1 MQGTSLAYLVFAI
14 VLLALVVAPILAI
27 SAVVRVRRVE
37 KRQGPEQQ
45 KEPQLNRQV
54 EQQFQQQLANL
65 TARLYA
71 IETRLSELTSRPR
84 EAPAAPVADPAVT
97 PPLTPPIEQKAT
109 SPAIPPT
116 LPAPRPSAAVAPPSQ
131 HVPAPLPKSPQVRT
145 TFAGGSAA
153 PDFESVVAGR
163 WLNYAGVLAVL
174 CAVAFFL
181 KYAFDNNWVGPHG
194 RIAIGL
200 LFGAGLLMWSDRLLR
215 KGYRYF
221 SEGIAGLGAAVLYLS
236 LWGGWHYY
244 RLFEQSVAF
253 AAMIVVTVAM
263 IAIAVGRNSQRIAV
277 MALLGGFLTP
287 QLLSTGKNAEI
298 TLFTYVLVLVFGLLI
313 LQRVRKW
320 EWLAPLAFVGTQ
332 IYFWGWF
339 GEFYRVDELGIT
351 LLFATLFF
359 IAFAA
364 LPVVRS
370 REAGGLSPEK
380 VVIVPANALIYLIAL
395 HQMLWPGYRWTI
407 TFAVLALA
415 AAHLV
420 VLRALP
426 VPREKEPPTAQFLFA
441 GLALMYATLAIPLRL
456 DGKWITV
463 ALAIEGAI
471 LIWSGFRTR
480 LWYLRAFGLLLFGVT
495 AFRLLLFD
503 IPATTFIFNAR
514 FATFAIAVACYSAA
528 CLFASRAGD
537 KTQLTLSRESFHQS
551 PEAPASG
558 SARNENFAE
567 LRESEIIPFAVL
579 AVAANGFALLALSLE
594 VWDALGRT
602 QTINLERDLAQSL
615 GLSILWTCYATG
627 LIVVGLARKS
637 ALLRWQALALFGVV
651 VAKVFLFDLS
661 FLERFYR
668 ILSFLVLGLLLLLVS
683 FLYQRKLVQQK
694 QETKS

>member
-1 MQGTSLAYLVFAI
+1 MQGESLAYFALGLVI
-14 VLLALVVAPILAI
+14 LALVLGPILAI
-27 SAVVRVRRVE
+27 SAFVRVRRLE
-37 KRQGPEQQ
+37 NRQQPDQQ
-45 KEPQLNRQV
+45 AAQQLNRQV

-71 IETRLSELTSRPR
+71 IETRLSELTSRSS
-84 EAPAAPVADPAVT
+84 EAPAAPAGAPAAT
-97 PPLTPPIEQKAT
+97 PPLTPPATSPIEQKAT
-109 SPAIPPT
+109 PSAIPPT
-116 LPAPRPSAAVAPPSQ
+116 LAAPRPSAAVPPPIQ
-131 HVPAPLPKSPQVRT
+131 HVPTPLPKSPPTRT
-145 TFAGGSAA
+145 TFAGGSGAA
-153 PDFESVVAGR
+153 DFESVVAGR

-200 LFGAGLLMWSDRLLR
+200 LFGAGLMIWSDRLLR

-244 RLFEQSVAF
+244 RLFDQSVAF
-253 AAMIVVTVAM
+253 AAMIVVTAAM
-263 IAIAVGRNSQRIAV
+263 ITIAVGRDSQRIAV
-277 MALLGGFLTP
+277 MALVGGFLTP

-320 EWLAPLAFVGTQ
+320 EWLAPLAFVGAQ

-339 GEFYRVDELGIT
+339 GEFYRDDELGIT

-370 REAGGLSPEK
+370 REAGGLSPEEI
-380 VVIVPANALIYLIAL
+380 VIVPANALIYLIAL

-426 VPREKEPPTAQFLFA
+426 APREKEPPTARLLFA

-480 LWYLRAFGLLLFGVT
+480 LWYLRAFGLILFGIT

-503 IPATTFIFNAR
+503 IPATTFIVNPR

-528 CLFASRAGD
+528 CLFAARAGHE
-537 KTQLTLSRESFHQS
+537 LSQT
-551 PEAPASG
+551 
-558 SARNENFAE
+558 
-567 LRESEIIPFAVL
+567 EIVPFTIL

-602 QTINLERDLAQSL
+602 QTINLERGLAQSL
-615 GLSILWTCYATG
+615 GLSILWTSYATG

-694 QETKS
+694 QETNS

>member
-1 MQGTSLAYLVFAI
+1 M
-14 VLLALVVAPILAI
+14 PRPD
-27 SAVVRVRRVE
+27 SARVS
-37 KRQGPEQQ
+37 
-45 KEPQLNRQV
+45 
-54 EQQFQQQLANL
+54 A
-65 TARLYA
+65 
-71 IETRLSELTSRPR
+71 
-84 EAPAAPVADPAVT
+84 
-97 PPLTPPIEQKAT
+97 AT
-109 SPAIPPT
+109 SG
-116 LPAPRPSAAVAPPSQ
+116 V
-131 HVPAPLPKSPQVRT
+131 
-145 TFAGGSAA
+145 AA

-174 CAVAFFL
+174 CAVVFFL

-200 LFGAGLLMWSDRLLR
+200 LFGAGLLMWSDRLLKR
-215 KGYRYF
+215 GYSYF

-236 LWGGWHYY
+236 LWGGWRYY
-244 RLFEQSVAF
+244 RLFDQSVAF
-253 AAMIVVTVAM
+253 AAMIVVTAAM
-263 IAIAVGRNSQRIAV
+263 ITIAVGRDSQRIAV
-277 MALLGGFLTP
+277 TALLGGFLTP

-339 GEFYRVDELGIT
+339 GEFYRDDELGIT

-359 IAFAA
+359 FAFAA

-370 REAGGLSPEK
+370 REAGGLSPEE
-380 VVIVPANALIYLIAL
+380 VVIGPANALIYLIAL

-426 VPREKEPPTAQFLFA
+426 APREKEPPTARLLFA

-471 LIWSGFRTR
+471 LIWSGFRMR
-480 LWYLRAFGLLLFGVT
+480 LWYLRAFGLLLFGIT

-503 IPATTFIFNAR
+503 IPATTFIFNPR

-528 CLFASRAGD
+528 CLFAARAGD
-537 KTQLTLSRESFHQS
+537 ELGQ
-551 PEAPASG
+551 
-558 SARNENFAE
+558 AE
-567 LRESEIIPFAVL
+567 IVPFTIL

-594 VWDALGRT
+594 AWDALGRT
-602 QTINLERDLAQSL
+602 QTINLERGLAQSL

-627 LIVVGLARKS
+627 LIVFGLARKS

-694 QETKS
+694 QETNS

>member
-1 MQGTSLAYLVFAI
+1 V
-14 VLLALVVAPILAI
+14 P
-27 SAVVRVRRVE
+27 
-37 KRQGPEQQ
+37 
-45 KEPQLNRQV
+45 
-54 EQQFQQQLANL
+54 
-65 TARLYA
+65 
-71 IETRLSELTSRPR
+71 
-84 EAPAAPVADPAVT
+84 T
-97 PPLTPPIEQKAT
+97 PLPT
-109 SPAIPPT
+109 SPP
-116 LPAPRPSAAVAPPSQ
+116 V
-131 HVPAPLPKSPQVRT
+131 HT
-145 TFAGGSAA
+145 TFAGRSGAA
-153 PDFESVVAGR
+153 DFESVVAGR

-200 LFGAGLLMWSDRLLR
+200 LFGASLLIWSDRLLS

-253 AAMIVVTVAM
+253 GAMIVVTAAM
-263 IAIAVGRNSQRIAV
+263 IVIAVGRNSQRIAV
-277 MALLGGFLTP
+277 MALIGGFLTP

-298 TLFTYVLVLVFGLLI
+298 TLFTYVLVLVLGLVI

-339 GEFYRVDELGIT
+339 GEFYRDNALGIT

-370 REAGGLSPEK
+370 REAGGLSPEE

-407 TFAVLALA
+407 TFAVLALT

-426 VPREKEPPTAQFLFA
+426 SPRDKVPPTARLLFA

-480 LWYLRAFGLLLFGVT
+480 LWYLRGFGLLLFGIT

-528 CLFASRAGD
+528 CLFAARAGD
-537 KTQLTLSRESFHQS
+537 ELG
-551 PEAPASG
+551 PE
-558 SARNENFAE
+558 
-567 LRESEIIPFAVL
+567 IVPFTIL

-602 QTINLERDLAQSL
+602 QTINLERGLAQSL

-627 LIVVGLARKS
+627 LILVGLARKS
-637 ALLRWQALALFGVV
+637 VLLRWQALALFGVV

-683 FLYQRKLVQQK
+683 FLYQRKLAEQK

>member
-1 MQGTSLAYLVFAI
+1 MQGESFAYFALGLVI
-14 VLLALVVAPILAI
+14 LALVLGPILAI
-27 SAVVRVRRVE
+27 SAFVRVRRLE
-37 KRQGPEQQ
+37 NRQQPDQQ
-45 KEPQLNRQV
+45 AAQQLNRQV

-71 IETRLSELTSRPR
+71 VETRLSELTSRSS
-84 EAPAAPVADPAVT
+84 EAPAAPAGASAVT
-97 PPLTPPIEQKAT
+97 PPLTLPATPPIEQEAT
-109 SPAIPPT
+109 QSAIPPT
-116 LPAPRPSAAVAPPSQ
+116 LPAPRSSAAVAPPSQ
-131 HVPAPLPKSPQVRT
+131 HVPTPLPKSPPVRT
-145 TFAGGSAA
+145 TFAGGSGAA
-153 PDFESVVAGR
+153 DFESVVAGR

-174 CAVAFFL
+174 CAVALFL

-200 LFGAGLLMWSDRLLR
+200 LFGASLLIWSDRLLR

-221 SEGIAGLGAAVLYLS
+221 SEGIAGLGAACLYLS

-244 RLFEQSVAF
+244 RLFDQSVAF
-253 AAMIVVTVAM
+253 AAMIVVTAAM
-263 IAIAVGRNSQRIAV
+263 VTIAVGRDSQRIAV

-298 TLFTYVLVLVFGLLI
+298 TLFTYVLALVFGLLI

-332 IYFWGWF
+332 IYFWGWY
-339 GEFYRVDELGIT
+339 GEFYRDGELGIT

-370 REAGGLSPEK
+370 SEAGGLSPEEI
-380 VVIVPANALIYLIAL
+380 VIVPANALIYLIAL
-395 HQMLWPGYRWTI
+395 HQMLWPNYRWTI

-420 VLRALP
+420 VLRTLP
-426 VPREKEPPTAQFLFA
+426 SPREKEPPTAQFLFA

-480 LWYLRAFGLLLFGVT
+480 LWYLRGFGLLLFGIT

-503 IPATTFIFNAR
+503 IPATAFIFNAR

-528 CLFASRAGD
+528 CVFAARAGD
-537 KTQLTLSRESFHQS
+537 ELGQ
-551 PEAPASG
+551 
-558 SARNENFAE
+558 AE
-567 LRESEIIPFAVL
+567 IVPFTIL

-602 QTINLERDLAQSL
+602 QTINLERGLAQSL

-627 LIVVGLARKS
+627 LIVFGLARKS

-694 QETKS
+694 QETNS

>member
-1 MQGTSLAYLVFAI
+1 MQGESLAYFALGLVI
-14 VLLALVVAPILAI
+14 LALVLGPILAI
-27 SAVVRVRRVE
+27 SAFVRVRRLE
-37 KRQGPEQQ
+37 NRQQPDQ
-45 KEPQLNRQV
+45 KAAQQLNRQV

-71 IETRLSELTSRPR
+71 IETRLSELAARSS
-84 EAPAAPVADPAVT
+84 EAPAAPVPAPAVT
-97 PPLTPPIEQKAT
+97 PPLILPPTPPLEQTAT
-109 SPAIPPT
+109 PSAIPPT
-116 LPAPRPSAAVAPPSQ
+116 PPAPRSSAPVPPPSQ
-131 HVPAPLPKSPQVRT
+131 HVPTPLPKSPPVRT
-145 TFAGGSAA
+145 TFAGGSDAA
-153 PDFESVVAGR
+153 DFESVVAGR

-200 LFGAGLLMWSDRLLR
+200 LFGASLLIWSDRLLS

-253 AAMIVVTVAM
+253 GAMIVVTAAM
-263 IAIAVGRNSQRIAV
+263 IVIAVGRNSQRIAV
-277 MALLGGFLTP
+277 MALIGGFLTP

-298 TLFTYVLVLVFGLLI
+298 TLFTYVLVLVLGLVI

-320 EWLAPLAFVGTQ
+320 EWLAPLAFVGAQ

-339 GEFYRVDELGIT
+339 GEFYRDNALGIT

-370 REAGGLSPEK
+370 REAGGLSPEE

-426 VPREKEPPTAQFLFA
+426 SPRDKVPPTARLLFA

-480 LWYLRAFGLLLFGVT
+480 LWYLRGFGLLLFGIT

-528 CLFASRAGD
+528 CLFAARAGD
-537 KTQLTLSRESFHQS
+537 ELG
-551 PEAPASG
+551 PE
-558 SARNENFAE
+558 
-567 LRESEIIPFAVL
+567 IVPFTIL
-579 AVAANGFALLALSLE
+579 AVAANGFSLLALSLE

-602 QTINLERDLAQSL
+602 QTLNVERGLAQSL

-651 VAKVFLFDLS
+651 LAKVFLFDLS

-683 FLYQRKLVQQK
+683 FLYQRKLAEQK

>member
-1 MQGTSLAYLVFAI
+1 V
-14 VLLALVVAPILAI
+14 P
-27 SAVVRVRRVE
+27 
-37 KRQGPEQQ
+37 
-45 KEPQLNRQV
+45 
-54 EQQFQQQLANL
+54 
-65 TARLYA
+65 
-71 IETRLSELTSRPR
+71 
-84 EAPAAPVADPAVT
+84 T
-97 PPLTPPIEQKAT
+97 PP
-109 SPAIPPT
+109 S
-116 LPAPRPSAAVAPPSQ
+116 
-131 HVPAPLPKSPQVRT
+131 KSPPVRT
-145 TFAGGSAA
+145 TFADGSGAG
-153 PDFESVVAGR
+153 DFESVVAGR

-200 LFGAGLLMWSDRLLR
+200 LFGASLLIWSDRLLR

-221 SEGIAGLGAAVLYLS
+221 SEGIAGLGAAVVYLS

-253 AAMIVVTVAM
+253 AAMIVVTAAM
-263 IAIAVGRNSQRIAV
+263 IAIAVGRDSQRIAV

-339 GEFYRVDELGIT
+339 GEFYRDDELGIT

-370 REAGGLSPEK
+370 REAGGLSPEE

-426 VPREKEPPTAQFLFA
+426 APREKEPPTAQFLFA

-463 ALAIEGAI
+463 ALAIEGAV

-480 LWYLRAFGLLLFGVT
+480 LWYLRAFGLLLFGIT

-503 IPATTFIFNAR
+503 IPATTFIFNPR
-514 FATFAIAVACYSAA
+514 FATFAIAVASYSAA

-537 KTQLTLSRESFHQS
+537 
-551 PEAPASG
+551 
-558 SARNENFAE
+558 E
-567 LRESEIIPFAVL
+567 LNHTEIVPFTVL

-602 QTINLERDLAQSL
+602 QTINVERGLAQSL

-627 LIVVGLARKS
+627 MIVVGLARKS
-637 ALLRWQALALFGVV
+637 ALLRWQALGLFGVV
-651 VAKVFLFDLS
+651 LGKVFLFDLS

-683 FLYQRKLVQQK
+683 FLYQRKLTEQK

>member
-1 MQGTSLAYLVFAI
+1 MQGESLAYFALGLVI
-14 VLLALVVAPILAI
+14 LALVLGPILAI
-27 SAVVRVRRVE
+27 SAFVRVRRLE
-37 KRQGPEQQ
+37 NRQQPDQ
-45 KEPQLNRQV
+45 KAAQQLNRQV

-71 IETRLSELTSRPR
+71 IETRLSELAARSS
-84 EAPAAPVADPAVT
+84 EAPAAPVPAPAVT
-97 PPLTPPIEQKAT
+97 PPLILPPTPPLEQTAT
-109 SPAIPPT
+109 PSAIPPT
-116 LPAPRPSAAVAPPSQ
+116 PPAPRSSAPVPPPSQ
-131 HVPAPLPKSPQVRT
+131 HVPTPLPKSPPVRT
-145 TFAGGSAA
+145 TFAGGSDAA
-153 PDFESVVAGR
+153 DFESVVAGR

-200 LFGAGLLMWSDRLLR
+200 LFGASLLIWSDRLLS

-253 AAMIVVTVAM
+253 GAMIVVTAAM
-263 IAIAVGRNSQRIAV
+263 IVIAVGRNSQRIAV
-277 MALLGGFLTP
+277 MALIGGFLTP

-298 TLFTYVLVLVFGLLI
+298 TLFTYVLVLVLGLVI

-339 GEFYRVDELGIT
+339 GEFYRDNALGIT

-370 REAGGLSPEK
+370 REAGGLSPEE

-407 TFAVLALA
+407 TFAVLALT

-426 VPREKEPPTAQFLFA
+426 SPRDKVPPTARLLFA

-463 ALAIEGAI
+463 ALTIEGAI

-480 LWYLRAFGLLLFGVT
+480 LWYLRASGLLLFGIT

-528 CLFASRAGD
+528 CLFAARAGD
-537 KTQLTLSRESFHQS
+537 ELG
-551 PEAPASG
+551 PE
-558 SARNENFAE
+558 
-567 LRESEIIPFAVL
+567 IVPFTIL

-602 QTINLERDLAQSL
+602 QTINLERGLAQSL

-627 LIVVGLARKS
+627 LILVGLARKS
-637 ALLRWQALALFGVV
+637 VLLRWQALALFGVV

-683 FLYQRKLVQQK
+683 FLYQRKLAEQK

>member
-1 MQGTSLAYLVFAI
+1 MQGESLAYFALGLVI
-14 VLLALVVAPILAI
+14 LALVVGPILAI
-27 SAVVRVRRVE
+27 SAFVRVRRLE
-37 KRQGPEQQ
+37 NRQQPDQRAAQQ
-45 KEPQLNRQV
+45 LSRQV

-71 IETRLSELTSRPR
+71 IETRLSDLAGRSS
-84 EAPAAPVADPAVT
+84 EAPATSVATPVV
-97 PPLTPPIEQKAT
+97 TPPIEQKPT
-109 SPAIPPT
+109 PSAIPPT
-116 LPAPRPSAAVAPPSQ
+116 LPAPRPSAAVPPPSQ
-131 HVPAPLPKSPQVRT
+131 HVPTPPSKSPPVRT
-145 TFAGGSAA
+145 TFADGSGAG
-153 PDFESVVAGR
+153 DFESVVAGR

-200 LFGAGLLMWSDRLLR
+200 LFGASLLIWSDRLLR

-221 SEGIAGLGAAVLYLS
+221 SEGIAGLGAAVVYLS

-253 AAMIVVTVAM
+253 AAMIVVTAAM
-263 IAIAVGRNSQRIAV
+263 IAIAVGRDSQRIAV

-339 GEFYRVDELGIT
+339 GEFYRDDELGIT

-370 REAGGLSPEK
+370 REAGGLSPEE

-426 VPREKEPPTAQFLFA
+426 APREKEPPTAQFLFA

-463 ALAIEGAI
+463 ALAIEGAV

-480 LWYLRAFGLLLFGVT
+480 LWYLRAFGLLLFGIT

-503 IPATTFIFNAR
+503 IPATTFIFNPR
-514 FATFAIAVACYSAA
+514 FATFAIAVASYSAA

-537 KTQLTLSRESFHQS
+537 
-551 PEAPASG
+551 
-558 SARNENFAE
+558 E
-567 LRESEIIPFAVL
+567 LNHTEIVPFTVL

-602 QTINLERDLAQSL
+602 QTINVERGLAQSL

-627 LIVVGLARKS
+627 MIVVGLARKS
-637 ALLRWQALALFGVV
+637 ALLRWQALGLFGVV
-651 VAKVFLFDLS
+651 LGKVFLFDLS

-683 FLYQRKLVQQK
+683 FLYQRKLTEQK

>member
-1 MQGTSLAYLVFAI
+1 MQGESLAYFALGLVI
-14 VLLALVVAPILAI
+14 LALVVGPILAI
-27 SAVVRVRRVE
+27 SAFVRVRRLE
-37 KRQGPEQQ
+37 NRQQPDQRAAQ
-45 KEPQLNRQV
+45 QLNRQV

-71 IETRLSELTSRPR
+71 IETRLSDLAGRSS
-84 EAPAAPVADPAVT
+84 EAPATSVATPVV
-97 PPLTPPIEQKAT
+97 TPPIEQKPT
-109 SPAIPPT
+109 PSAIPPT
-116 LPAPRPSAAVAPPSQ
+116 LPAPRPSAAVPPPSQ
-131 HVPAPLPKSPQVRT
+131 HVPTPPSKSPPVRT
-145 TFAGGSAA
+145 TFADGSGAG
-153 PDFESVVAGR
+153 DFESVVAGR

-200 LFGAGLLMWSDRLLR
+200 LFGASLLIWSDRLLR

-221 SEGIAGLGAAVLYLS
+221 SEGIAGLGAAVVYLS

-253 AAMIVVTVAM
+253 AAMIVVTAAM
-263 IAIAVGRNSQRIAV
+263 IAIAVGRDSQRIAV

-339 GEFYRVDELGIT
+339 GEFYRDDELGIT

-370 REAGGLSPEK
+370 REAGGLSPEE

-426 VPREKEPPTAQFLFA
+426 APREKEPPTAQFLFA

-463 ALAIEGAI
+463 ALAIEGAV

-480 LWYLRAFGLLLFGVT
+480 LWYLRAFGLLLFGIT

-503 IPATTFIFNAR
+503 IPATTFIFNPR
-514 FATFAIAVACYSAA
+514 FATFAIAVASYSAA

-537 KTQLTLSRESFHQS
+537 
-551 PEAPASG
+551 
-558 SARNENFAE
+558 E
-567 LRESEIIPFAVL
+567 LNHTEIVPFTVL

-602 QTINLERDLAQSL
+602 QTINVERGLAQSL

-627 LIVVGLARKS
+627 MIVVGLARKS
-637 ALLRWQALALFGVV
+637 ALLRWQALGLFGVV
-651 VAKVFLFDLS
+651 LGKVFLFDLS

-683 FLYQRKLVQQK
+683 FLYQRKLTEQK

>member
-1 MQGTSLAYLVFAI
+1 MQGESLAYFALGLVI
-14 VLLALVVAPILAI
+14 LALVLGPILAI
-27 SAVVRVRRVE
+27 SAFVRVRRLE
-37 KRQGPEQQ
+37 NRQQPDQ
-45 KEPQLNRQV
+45 KAAQQLNRQV

-71 IETRLSELTSRPR
+71 IETRLSELAARSS
-84 EAPAAPVADPAVT
+84 EAPAAPVPAPAVT
-97 PPLTPPIEQKAT
+97 PPLILPPTPPLEQTAT
-109 SPAIPPT
+109 PSAIPPT
-116 LPAPRPSAAVAPPSQ
+116 PPAPRSSAPVPPPSQ
-131 HVPAPLPKSPQVRT
+131 HVPTPLPKSPPVRT
-145 TFAGGSAA
+145 TFAGGSDAA
-153 PDFESVVAGR
+153 DFESVVAGR

-200 LFGAGLLMWSDRLLR
+200 LFGASLLIWSDRLLS

-253 AAMIVVTVAM
+253 GAMIVVTAAM
-263 IAIAVGRNSQRIAV
+263 IVIAVGRNSQRIAV
-277 MALLGGFLTP
+277 MALIGGFLTP

-298 TLFTYVLVLVFGLLI
+298 TLFTYVLVLVLGLVI

-339 GEFYRVDELGIT
+339 GEFYRDNALGIT

-370 REAGGLSPEK
+370 REAGGLSPEE

-407 TFAVLALA
+407 TFAVLALT

-426 VPREKEPPTAQFLFA
+426 SPRDKVPPTARLLFA

-463 ALAIEGAI
+463 ALTIEGAI

-480 LWYLRAFGLLLFGVT
+480 LWYLRASGLLLFGIT

-528 CLFASRAGD
+528 CLFAARAGD
-537 KTQLTLSRESFHQS
+537 ELG
-551 PEAPASG
+551 PE
-558 SARNENFAE
+558 
-567 LRESEIIPFAVL
+567 IVPFTIL

-602 QTINLERDLAQSL
+602 QTINLERGLAQSL

-627 LIVVGLARKS
+627 LILVGLARKS

-683 FLYQRKLVQQK
+683 FLYQRKLAEQK

>member
-1 MQGTSLAYLVFAI
+1 MQGESLAYFALGLVI
-14 VLLALVVAPILAI
+14 LALVLGPILAI
-27 SAVVRVRRVE
+27 SAFVRVRRLE
-37 KRQGPEQQ
+37 NRQQPDQQ
-45 KEPQLNRQV
+45 AAQQLNRQV

-71 IETRLSELTSRPR
+71 IETRLSELTSRSS
-84 EAPAAPVADPAVT
+84 EAPAAPAGAPAAT
-97 PPLTPPIEQKAT
+97 PPLTSPATSPIEQKAT
-109 SPAIPPT
+109 PSAIPPT
-116 LPAPRPSAAVAPPSQ
+116 LAAPRPSAAVPPPIQ
-131 HVPAPLPKSPQVRT
+131 HVPTPLPKSPPTRT
-145 TFAGGSAA
+145 TFAGGSGAA
-153 PDFESVVAGR
+153 DFESVVAGR

-200 LFGAGLLMWSDRLLR
+200 LFGASLMIWSDRLLR

-244 RLFEQSVAF
+244 RLFDQSVAF
-253 AAMIVVTVAM
+253 AAMIVVTAAM
-263 IAIAVGRNSQRIAV
+263 ITIAVGRDSQRIAV

-320 EWLAPLAFVGTQ
+320 EWLAPLAFVGAQ

-339 GEFYRVDELGIT
+339 GEFYRDDELGIT

-370 REAGGLSPEK
+370 REAGGLSPEEI
-380 VVIVPANALIYLIAL
+380 VIVPANALIYLIAL

-426 VPREKEPPTAQFLFA
+426 APREKEPPTARLLFA

-480 LWYLRAFGLLLFGVT
+480 LWYLRAFGLLLFGIT

-503 IPATTFIFNAR
+503 IPATTFIVNPR

-528 CLFASRAGD
+528 CLFAARAGHE
-537 KTQLTLSRESFHQS
+537 LSQT
-551 PEAPASG
+551 
-558 SARNENFAE
+558 
-567 LRESEIIPFAVL
+567 EIVPFTIL

-602 QTINLERDLAQSL
+602 QTINLERGLAQSL
-615 GLSILWTCYATG
+615 GLSILWTSYATG

-683 FLYQRKLVQQK
+683 FLYQRKLAEQK
-694 QETKS
+694 QETSS